1 MDTPQ
6 LQSYKIL
13 LLGDSCIDIYNYGT
27 CDRLSPE
34 APVPVFK
41 QTSTLQKP
49 GMAANVEQ
57 NLLAFNAEIRLIS
70 NNKANLTKE
79 RFIDQKTN
87 QHLLR
92 VDKGEAIPLSPV
104 NIQNIEYDLYDAVV
118 ISDYD
123 KGTLPYSVCEEISQQ
138 CADNQTI
145 LFVDSK
151 KNDLSCF
158 EGAIIKINEKE
169 YVECVKFPDH
179 KELIVTL
186 GNAGAVWNNE
196 IIETEK
202 VDVFDV
208 CGAGDT
214 FFAGLIQKYLETKD
228 LKDSIIFGNLCAAIT
243 VSKTGAHYLTLEEV
257 KNVREKQR
265 TKK

>member
-6 LQSYKIL
+6 LKSYKIL
-13 LLGDSCIDIYNYGT
+13 LLGDSCIDVYNYGT

-41 QTSTLQKP
+41 QSSSLQKP
-49 GMAANVEQ
+49 GMAANVQQ
-57 NLLAFNAEIRLIS
+57 NLLSFSSQIKLIS
-70 NNKANLTKE
+70 NNKADLTKE

-92 VDKGEAIPLSPV
+92 VDKGETIPLSP
-104 NIQNIEYDLYDAVV
+104 IDIENIEYDLYDALV

-123 KGTLPYSVCEEISQQ
+123 KGTLPYDICKEVSQK
-138 CADNQTI
+138 CAHHKTL

-169 YVECVKFPDH
+169 YLECIKFPDH

-186 GNAGAVWNNE
+186 GGAGAVWNNQFVE
-196 IIETEK
+196 SEK

-214 FFAGLIQKYLETKD
+214 FFAGLIQRYLETKD
-228 LKDSIIFGNLCAAIT
+228 LKDSIMFGNLCAAIT

-257 KNVREKQR
+257 RNVREKQR

>member
-1 MDTPQ
+1 M
-6 LQSYKIL
+6 
-13 LLGDSCIDIYNYGT
+13 
-27 CDRLSPE
+27 
-34 APVPVFK
+34 PVFK
-41 QTSTLQKP
+41 QTSSLQKP
-49 GMAANVEQ
+49 GMAANVQ
-57 NLLAFNAEIRLIS
+57 KNLLSFGNEVELMS
-70 NNKANLTKE
+70 NDKSALTKE

-92 VDKGEAIPLSPV
+92 ADKGESTPLSPLRV
-104 NIQNIEYDLYDAVV
+104 QEIAYDKYDMIV

-123 KGTLPYSVCEEISQQ
+123 KGTLPFDVCKEISEK
-138 CADNQTI
+138 CLLSKKS

-169 YVECVKFPDH
+169 YLEATKLPDR

-186 GNAGAVWNNE
+186 GSAGAVWNNE

-214 FFAGLIQKYLETKD
+214 FFAGLIQRYLETQD
-228 LKDSIIFGNLCAAIT
+228 LKESITFGNLCAAIT
-243 VSKTGAHYLTLEEV
+243 VSKTGAHHLSLEEV